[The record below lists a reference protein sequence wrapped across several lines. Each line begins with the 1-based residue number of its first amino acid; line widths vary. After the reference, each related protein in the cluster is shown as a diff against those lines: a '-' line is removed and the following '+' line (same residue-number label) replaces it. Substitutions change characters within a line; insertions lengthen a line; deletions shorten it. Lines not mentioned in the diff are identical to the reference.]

1 MNTANALLFRD
12 YYNQEYNRIKNSGL
26 IALYTPDA
34 LDEHCTFIAKDLVD
48 ASIHAELA
56 LLEEGK

>member
-12 YYNQEYNRIKNSGL
+12 YYNQEYNRIKSSGL
-26 IALYTPDA
+26 SAHYTPDA

-48 ASIHAELA
+48 ATIHAELA

>member
-1 MNTANALLFRD
+1 MNTANALFFRD
-12 YYNQEYNRIKNSGL
+12 YYNQEYNRIKSSGL
-26 IALYTPDA
+26 SALYTPDA

-48 ASIHAELA
+48 ATIHAELA

>member
-12 YYNQEYNRIKNSGL
+12 YYNQEYNRIKSSGL
-26 IALYTPDA
+26 SALYTPDA
-34 LDEHCTFIAKDLVD
+34 LDEHCTSIAKDLVD
-48 ASIHAELA
+48 ATIHAELA